1 MRLVYDKLYQHVA
14 WMSLDGEIYGR
25 IPSFEM
31 LALFYFAA
39 QVDLYNENSI

>member
-1 MRLVYDKLYQHVA
+1 MRLLYDKLYQHVA

-25 IPSFEM
+25 FPSFEM

-39 QVDLYNENSI
+39 QVDLYNEDSI